1 MAPKSKQRIDL
12 VLVHRGL
19 AENLSK
25 AQAILMARQ
34 VTVNGQP
41 IGKPGFVIDVDADVD
56 IVRTP
61 QYVGRGGIKL
71 ASAIAAFGIDVCGVA
86 ALDIGASTG
95 GFTDCLLQHGATR
108 IYAIDVGRGQL
119 DERLRQDPRVVVMER
134 LNARYSFQLPEM
146 ISLATVDVS
155 FISLT
160 KVLPVAAEHLVSQ
173 GHIIALVKPQFE
185 AHRQEVGKGGVIHD
199 HSTHAKVL
207 ARLIAWVITHDF
219 RVRGLIPSPLLG
231 KAGNREFFLL
241 LQTQG
246 KTRI

>member
-19 AENLSK
+19 AENLSQ

-86 ALDIGASTG
+86 ALDIGAST
-95 GFTDCLLQHGATR
+95 
-108 IYAIDVGRGQL
+108 
-119 DERLRQDPRVVVMER
+119 
-134 LNARYSFQLPEM
+134 
-146 ISLATVDVS
+146 
-155 FISLT
+155 
-160 KVLPVAAEHLVSQ
+160 
-173 GHIIALVKPQFE
+173 
-185 AHRQEVGKGGVIHD
+185 
-199 HSTHAKVL
+199 
-207 ARLIAWVITHDF
+207 
-219 RVRGLIPSPLLG
+219 
-231 KAGNREFFLL
+231 
-241 LQTQG
+241 
-246 KTRI
+246 